1 MISKIRLIDIA
12 KKANVSLGTVDRVVN
27 NRGNVAPETEKNIR
41 QILNE
46 FDYQTNLIASSLSSK
61 RRPVFTVLVPKPQ
74 GEDYW
79 FKIFSGIEKTEK
91 AILQFGVKITK
102 LLYDQDDY
110 IQFAGLTSQIL
121 ESRCDGV
128 LIAPLFH
135 KEVKGFVNDLEKE
148 NIPYVVI
155 DSPIERSHSLCSIS
169 QDYFQSGVLAAKLID
184 YGLDKNDELLSI
196 SNLIYADYF
205 EHVQERLNGLK
216 YFFETQSKNKRTIH
230 FLEIV
235 NPKFEKLAVLLK
247 EKLLKFPKIR
257 GIFIDN
263 SKAHWV
269 GRILEEN
276 NITKIKLIGFD
287 LIEQN
292 IRYLQNGIIDFIL
305 FDYAENQGE
314 QGLQILFDFI
324 VSKKTIDQKIKMPI
338 YIVTKENLEG
348 FLPDHYFNH

>member
-1 MISKIRLIDIA
+1 MTSKIRLIDIA

-27 NRGNVAPETEKNIR
+27 NRGKVAPETEMKIR
-41 QILNE
+41 RILEE
-46 FDYQTNLIASSLSSK
+46 FDYQTNLMASSLSSRK
-61 RRPVFTVLVPKPQ
+61 RPVFSVLVPKPQ

-79 FKIFSGIEKTEK
+79 FKILSGIEKTEK
-91 AILQFGVKITK
+91 AVMQFGIKINK
-102 LLYDQDDY
+102 LLYDQDDN
-110 IQFAGLTSQIL
+110 IQFASLASQIL
-121 ESRCDGV
+121 KTRCDGV
-128 LIAPLFH
+128 LLAPLFH
-135 KEVKGFVNDLEKE
+135 KEAKGFVNDLEKD

-155 DSPIERSHSLCSIS
+155 DSPIEGSNALCSIS

-196 SNLIYADYF
+196 SNLMYSDYF

-216 YFFETQSKNKRTIH
+216 YFFETQTANKRTIH

-235 NPKFEKLAVLLK
+235 NPKFDKLAAVLR
-247 EKLLKFPKIR
+247 EKLLQFPKIK

-269 GRILEEN
+269 GRILDESH
-276 NITKIKLIGFD
+276 TSKIKLIGFD

-314 QGLQILFDFI
+314 QGLQILFDHV
-324 VSKKTIDQKIKMPI
+324 VSKRTIVKKIKMPI
-338 YIVTKENLEG
+338 YIITKENLEG
-348 FLPDHYFNH
+348 FLPDHSD

>member
-1 MISKIRLIDIA
+1 MISKIRLVDIA

-27 NRGNVAPETEKNIR
+27 NRGKVAPETEKNIR
-41 QILNE
+41 RILNE
-46 FDYQTNLIASSLSSK
+46 FDYQTNLMASSLSSK
-61 RRPVFTVLVPKPQ
+61 KRPVFTVLVPKPQ

-79 FKIFSGIEKTEK
+79 YKILSGIETTEK
-91 AILQFGVKITK
+91 TVIQFGVKITK
-102 LLYDQDDY
+102 LLYDQDDN
-110 IQFAGLTSQIL
+110 IQFANLASQIL
-121 ESRCDGV
+121 KTRCEGV
-128 LIAPLFH
+128 LLAPLFH
-135 KEVKGFVNDLEKE
+135 KEAKGFVHELEKK

-155 DSPIERSHSLCSIS
+155 DSPIEGAQSLCSIS

-196 SNLIYADYF
+196 SNLMYADYF
-205 EHVQERLNGLK
+205 EHVQDRLKGLK
-216 YFFETQSKNKRTIH
+216 YFFETQTMKKRIIH

-235 NPKFEKLAVLLK
+235 NPKFEKLAILLK
-247 EKLLKFPKIR
+247 EKLLQFPEIK

-276 NITKIKLIGFD
+276 NISEIKLIGFD

-314 QGLQILFDFI
+314 QGLQILFDY
-324 VSKKTIDQKIKMPI
+324 VVTKKTIVKKIKMPI

-348 FLPDHYFNH
+348 FLPDHSD

>member
-1 MISKIRLIDIA
+1 MISKIRLVDIA

-27 NRGNVAPETEKNIR
+27 NRGKVAPETEKNIR
-41 QILNE
+41 RILNE
-46 FDYQTNLIASSLSSK
+46 FDYQTNLMASSLSSK
-61 RRPVFTVLVPKPQ
+61 KRPVFTVLVPKPQ

-79 FKIFSGIEKTEK
+79 YKILSGIETTEK
-91 AILQFGVKITK
+91 TVIQFGVKITK
-102 LLYDQDDY
+102 LLYDQDDN
-110 IQFAGLTSQIL
+110 IQFANLASQIL
-121 ESRCDGV
+121 KTQCEGV
-128 LIAPLFH
+128 LLAPLFH
-135 KEVKGFVNDLEKE
+135 KEAKGFVHELEKE

-155 DSPIERSHSLCSIS
+155 DSPIEGAQSLCSIS

-196 SNLIYADYF
+196 SNLMYADYI
-205 EHVQERLNGLK
+205 EHVRERLDGLK
-216 YFFETQSKNKRTIH
+216 YFFETLTTKKRSIH

-247 EKLLKFPKIR
+247 EELLRFPKIK

-276 NITKIKLIGFD
+276 NIAEIKVIGFD

-314 QGLQILFDFI
+314 QGLQILFDHVVKKKVI
-324 VSKKTIDQKIKMPI
+324 VKRIKMPI
-338 YIVTKENLEG
+338 YIITKENLEG
-348 FLPDHYFNH
+348 FLPDHPDL

>member
-1 MISKIRLIDIA
+1 MRIR
-12 KKANVSLGTVDRVVN
+12 R
-27 NRGNVAPETEKNIR
+27 
-41 QILNE
+41 ILEE
-46 FDYQTNLIASSLSSK
+46 FDYQTNLMASSLSS
-61 RRPVFTVLVPKPQ
+61 RNRPVFSVLVPKPQ

-79 FKIFSGIEKTEK
+79 FKILSGIEKTEK
-91 AILQFGVKITK
+91 AVMQFGIKITK
-102 LLYDQDDY
+102 LLYDQDDN
-110 IQFAGLTSQIL
+110 IQFASLASQIL
-121 ESRCDGV
+121 KTRCDGV

-135 KEVKGFVNDLEKE
+135 KEAKGFVNDLEKE

-155 DSPIERSHSLCSIS
+155 DSPIEGSSALCSIS

-184 YGLDKNDELLSI
+184 YGLGKNDELLSI
-196 SNLIYADYF
+196 SNLMYSDYF

-216 YFFETQSKNKRTIH
+216 YFFETQTVVKRTIH

-235 NPKFEKLAVLLK
+235 NPKFDKLATALR
-247 EKLLKFPKIR
+247 EKLLQFPNIK

-269 GRILEEN
+269 GRILDEN
-276 NITKIKLIGFD
+276 HITDIKLIGFD

-314 QGLQILFDFI
+314 QGLQILFDHV
-324 VSKKTIDQKIKMPI
+324 VSKRTIVKKIKMPI
-338 YIVTKENLEG
+338 YIITKENLEG
-348 FLPDHYFNH
+348 FLPDHSE

>member
-1 MISKIRLIDIA
+1 MISKIRLVDIA

-27 NRGNVAPETEKNIR
+27 NRGKVAPETEKNIR
-41 QILNE
+41 RILNE
-46 FDYQTNLIASSLSSK
+46 FDYQTNLMASSLSSK
-61 RRPVFTVLVPKPQ
+61 KRPVFTALVPKPQ

-79 FKIFSGIEKTEK
+79 YKILSGIETTEK
-91 AILQFGVKITK
+91 TVIQFGVKITK
-102 LLYDQDDY
+102 LLYDQDDN
-110 IQFAGLTSQIL
+110 IQFANLASQIL
-121 ESRCDGV
+121 KTRCEGV
-128 LIAPLFH
+128 LLAPLFH
-135 KEVKGFVNDLEKE
+135 KEAKGFVHELEKE
-148 NIPYVVI
+148 NIPFVVI
-155 DSPIERSHSLCSIS
+155 DSPIEGSRALCSIS
-169 QDYFQSGVLAAKLID
+169 QDYFQSGVLATKLID

-196 SNLIYADYF
+196 SNLMYADYF
-205 EHVQERLNGLK
+205 EHVQDRLKGLK
-216 YFFETQSKNKRTIH
+216 YFFETQTMKKRIIH

-235 NPKFEKLAVLLK
+235 NPKFEKLAILLK
-247 EKLLKFPKIR
+247 EKLLQFPEIK

-276 NITKIKLIGFD
+276 NISEIKLIGFD

-314 QGLQILFDFI
+314 QGLQILFDY
-324 VSKKTIDQKIKMPI
+324 VVTKKTIVKKIKMPI

-348 FLPDHYFNH
+348 FLPDHSD